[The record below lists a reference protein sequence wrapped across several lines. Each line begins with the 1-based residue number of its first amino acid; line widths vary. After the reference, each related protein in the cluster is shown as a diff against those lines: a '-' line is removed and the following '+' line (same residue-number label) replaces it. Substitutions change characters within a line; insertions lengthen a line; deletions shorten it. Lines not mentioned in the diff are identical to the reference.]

1 MCQFSHGTENRSFAI
16 ELSFENV
23 ITQSEFFQIDHGSK
37 LRRKSLVVVEEVVV
51 HEKSFQIRQGVENFE
66 IIVSHVHDVIG
77 EIQCLNLVGNNLKI
91 GRDSSRQTVALEV
104 DGDDVSFVVTFDTHP
119 VATVGFAHPVGCN
132 LPRPRIFHM
141 DRRNHV
147 GIVKQSSKDK
157 SLKLF
162 GVFNF
167 IDTIVRG
174 HPKKSLSLG
183 CDLVKKILVKTVT
196 FISSNHSSL
205 EFCKNFGIGVALV
218 HLNGD
223 NTDTVVI
230 VIVVAASVLCAA
242 GSTSSTG
249 DGTNQD
255 DEDNS
260 KDSKCP
266 LVVANK
272 SNKCSPAIRN
282 RVSAHVFFRSAGGSH
297 VVFSIW
303 VSDII
308 RGVIGAV
315 VFHIFQVKIDAIVNV
330 HD

>member
-1 MCQFSHGTENRSFAI
+1 MRQFSHGTENRSFAI

-23 ITQSEFFQIDHGSK
+23 VTQSKFFQIDHGSK

-51 HEKSFQIRQGVENFE
+51 HEKSLQIRQGVENLE

-77 EIQCLNLVGNNLKI
+77 EIHCLNLVGNNLKI

-104 DGDDVSFVVTFDTHP
+104 DGDDVSLVVTFDTHP
-119 VATVGFAHPVGCN
+119 VAAVGFAHPVGCN
-132 LPRPRIFHM
+132 LPRLRIFHM

-147 GIVKQSSKDK
+147 GIVKQSSKHE

-183 CDLVKKILVKTVT
+183 GDLVKKILVKTVT
-196 FISSNHSSL
+196 FISGNHSLL
-205 EFCKNFGIGVALV
+205 EFCKNFWIRVALV

-230 VIVVAASVLCAA
+230 VVVVAASVLCAP
-242 GSTSSTG
+242 GSTSNTSN
-249 DGTNQD
+249 GTNQD

-260 KDSKCP
+260 EDSKCP

-272 SNKCSPAIRN
+272 SNECGPAIRN
-282 RVSAHVFFRSAGGSH
+282 RVSAHVFFRSTGGSH

-303 VSDII
+303 VSNII
-308 RGVIGAV
+308 RGVIGSV

-330 HD
+330 HG